1 MQGRGHDQDL
11 QLPAEAA
18 EDQVREVEGRW
29 KVRNYQE
36 VLVVGP
42 NGVPVHMQCVQARQ
56 LADKFFLIDFSLFL
70 SVIEK

>member
-36 VLVVGP
+36 VLLVGS
-42 NGVPVHMQCVQARQ
+42 NGVPVHMQRLQARQ
-56 LADKFFLIDFSLFL
+56 LADICFDCFLF
-70 SVIEK
+70 